1 MELRILLV
9 DDNPEYRFLLKQFI
23 ERGTTYVVVAQAPDG
38 EEAIRLAEELTPD
51 VVVMDVMMPIM
62 GGVEATREIKA
73 RNRRIRV
80 IALTNS
86 NDPEHAEEMWAAG
99 VDGYFLKTD
108 SADRLLYQLDSI
120 AQVAR
125 SNPFHPLGGPVT
137 PPSTS
142 ATAPLDI

>member
-1 MELRILLV
+1 VELRILLV

-23 ERGTTYVVVAQAPDG
+23 ERGTTFVVVAEAPDG
-38 EEAIRLAEELTPD
+38 EEAVRLALDLTPD

-86 NDPEHAEEMWAAG
+86 TDPSHAEDMWAAG
-99 VDGYFLKTD
+99 VDGYFVKTD
-108 SADRLLYQLDSI
+108 SVDRLLYQLDSI

-125 SNPFHPLGGPVT
+125 TNPFHALGGPVS
-137 PPSTS
+137 PPSS
-142 ATAPLDI
+142 STAPLDI